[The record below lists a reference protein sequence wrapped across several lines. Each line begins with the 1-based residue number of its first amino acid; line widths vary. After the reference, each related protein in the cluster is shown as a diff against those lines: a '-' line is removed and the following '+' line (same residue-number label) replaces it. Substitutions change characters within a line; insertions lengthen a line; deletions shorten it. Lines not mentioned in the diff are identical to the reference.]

1 MNDSGL
7 WKVLIIEDDR
17 IDREIYKRRLL
28 HAAPF
33 QFEFVESDSAAAGIE
48 MANRWAPDCILLD
61 FSLPDMDGLEA
72 LPRLRG
78 ENNRLPCA
86 VVMLTAFGGE
96 ELAAHAMKS
105 GAMDY
110 LPKGQLT
117 AEILPHTVVRAIE
130 RFQMQASID
139 KQSSALARDT
149 RQSQTLL
156 EAIPQMVWT
165 ANAEGRVQYAN
176 RQWLEYTGLSIQQ
189 AGRLGWE
196 HLIHPEDVKPT
207 WCAWDHA
214 RQTGSVFEVEHR
226 LKRAADNS
234 YRWHLVRAV
243 PFHDGAGHIANWVGT
258 CTEIESRKQAETV
271 NLQREKVQ
279 SIGQLAAGIAHDFNN
294 LLVAIVG
301 GASYVME
308 TLPPT
313 HPAQK
318 MLQGVVEAGERAAEL
333 TGKMLVY
340 AGKGNLHV
348 EPTDLNQLVR
358 DACDSLRASIPK
370 SIRLHIP
377 AGRELPPVATDSRQ
391 MRQVIVDL
399 VMNAVEAIRE
409 GAAGTISVR
418 TRTAEVGPGS
428 TSVATAGRYVVLE
441 VRDTGCGINEE
452 TQKRIFDPFYTT
464 KFLGRGLGLAA
475 VQGFVRSNG
484 GDIQVDSTPGKG
496 ACFRIFLPAMHH
508 EAESRRVA
516 C

>member
-1 MNDSGL
+1 MPDNDV

-28 HAAPF
+28 GSTPF
-33 QFEFVESDSAAAGIE
+33 QFEFAEADSAGAGIE
-48 MANRWAPDCILLD
+48 MANRWGPDCILLD

-72 LPRLRG
+72 LARLRG
-78 ENNRLPCA
+78 ESDRLPCA

-96 ELAAHAMKS
+96 ELAVHAMKS

-117 AEILPHTVVRAIE
+117 ADILPNTVVRAIE
-130 RFQMQASID
+130 RFQVRQSIGE
-139 KQSSALARDT
+139 QSSALAKNT

-156 EAIPQMVWT
+156 ESIPHMVWM
-165 ANAEGRVQYAN
+165 ADAEGLVQYAN

-196 HLIHPEDVKPT
+196 HLIHLEDRKRT
-207 WCAWDHA
+207 FGAWAQA
-214 RQTGSVFEVEHR
+214 RQTGSVFEIEHR
-226 LKRAADNS
+226 LKRAADSS

-243 PFHDGAGHIANWVGT
+243 PFHGGAGTAASWLGT
-258 CTEIESRKQAETV
+258 CTEIESRKQAETLD
-271 NLQREKVQ
+271 LQREKVE

-294 LLVAIVG
+294 LLVGIVG

-308 TLPPT
+308 TLPST

-318 MLQGVVEAGERAAEL
+318 ILQGVVEAGERAAEL

-340 AGKGNLHV
+340 AGKGNLYV
-348 EPTDLNQLVR
+348 QPTDLNQLVR
-358 DACDSLRASIPK
+358 DACDSLRTSIPK

-377 AGRELPPVATDSRQ
+377 AGQELPPVTTDSRQ

-409 GAAGTISVR
+409 GAAGTVSVR
-418 TRTAEVGPGS
+418 TRTVEVRAGS
-428 TSVATAGRYVVLE
+428 TSAVTAGRYVVLE
-441 VRDTGCGINEE
+441 VRDTGCGMSEE
-452 TQKRIFDPFYTT
+452 TQKRIFDPFFTT
-464 KFLGRGLGLAA
+464 KFMGRGLGLAA
-475 VQGFVRSNG
+475 VHGFVRSNG
-484 GDIQVDSTPGKG
+484 GDIEVDSTPGRG
-496 ACFRIFLPAMHH
+496 ACFRIFLPALRD
-508 EAESRRVA
+508 EAESRSVA